1 MEHIKNL
8 LGLDAYSALL
18 NENIKTINK
27 FIMANPKS
35 LQQITGASAETVKEM
50 FSIVSEEII
59 KGKFSSAYDIEPK
72 VRISTGCEKLDKMLL
87 GGIPTTGIS
96 ELYGCS
102 GVGKTQF
109 CLQLSLQH
117 QLLNISRT
125 EVVYICSEDIFPSKR
140 MKQLTNELGKK
151 FKVDP
156 NFEDH
161 IFIKHIAD
169 FQELQKCLSVD
180 LPKLLSITNVGLI
193 IIDSIAGIFRSSN
206 DNPDYVARSN
216 DLMEIC
222 TALTELQDQYNCA
235 IFMVNQ
241 VTDNVVLET
250 HEPCL
255 GLSWANNITHRFCLS
270 RISNNLERKF
280 TVIFSPELSPISSK
294 ILLTVKGLTDAQ

>member
-1 MEHIKNL
+1 MSFFVKIKCLSIHFNCN
-8 LGLDAYSALL
+8 S
-18 NENIKTINK
+18 
-27 FIMANPKS
+27 S
-35 LQQITGASAETVKEM
+35 QRASED
-50 FSIVSEEII
+50 II

-72 VRISTGCEKLDKMLL
+72 ARISTGCEKLDEMLL
-87 GGIPTTGIS
+87 GGIPTIGIS

-109 CLQLSLQH
+109 CLQLSIQH
-117 QLLNISRT
+117 QLSNIGKT

-140 MKQLTNELGKK
+140 MKQLTNEYSKK

-161 IFIKHIAD
+161 IYIKHVAD
-169 FQELQKCLSVD
+169 FQELQKCLSTD
-180 LPKLLSITNVGLI
+180 LPKLLLITNVGLI

-206 DNPDYVARSN
+206 CNPDYVARSN
-216 DLMEIC
+216 DLTKIC
-222 TALTELQDQYNCA
+222 TALNELQDKHNCA

-255 GLSWANNITHRFCLS
+255 GLSWANNVTHRFCLS
-270 RISNNLERKF
+270 RISDNPEREFKI
-280 TVIFSPELSPISSK
+280 IFSPELPPISTN